1 MTARHYNE
9 AFSAE
14 WEAVQRWETEGGK
27 LRQQHDNIFGSI
39 GEGYQRD
46 LDQAVRK
53 NGMPT
58 SSLWAHTGDAVSS
71 VCC

>member
-39 GEGYQRD
+39 GEGYQRH
-46 LDQAVRK
+46 LDQAVTMGSRLIIFA
-53 NGMPT
+53 
-58 SSLWAHTGDAVSS
+58 SSNAS
-71 VCC
+71 